1 MSLIE
6 SIVARQILDSRGNP
20 TVEVEVQTEEN
31 FVGRASVPS
40 GASTGKLEALELR
53 DGDIDVYHGKG
64 VSQALENIDELISPR
79 LEMNFE
85 ISEQSEIDNALIELD
100 GTENK
105 SKLGANAC
113 LAVSLACAKAAAEE
127 SGLPLYR
134 YLGGVSACT
143 LPTPFLNV
151 INGGLHADNN
161 IDFQEFMIVPHGF
174 DSFSDSLRAGVEIF
188 KSLQSI
194 LKDKKLSTAVGD
206 EGGFAPDLKS
216 NEDALGLLCLAVEKT
231 PYKLEEQISFALD
244 VAASSF
250 YSNGFYVLDSNK
262 KKRGYEELI
271 ELYDNLLSKYPI
283 ISLED
288 GLDEMDYE
296 GWKSLTQSL
305 GDKVQL
311 VGDDLFV
318 TNKKL
323 LEKGLEENLANS
335 ILIKANQ
342 IGTLTETLETI
353 ELAKANAYTT
363 MISHRSGETEDTFIA
378 DLAVAVNSC
387 QIKTGSVSRTD
398 RVAKYNQLLRIE
410 KDLGQGARFKLNI

>member
-53 DGDIDVYHGKG
+53 DGDMSVYHGKG

-85 ISEQSEIDNALIELD
+85 ISEQSEIDNAIIELD

-250 YSNGFYVLDSNK
+250 YGNGFYVFDSNK

-387 QIKTGSVSRTD
+387 QIKTGSASRTD